1 MPKRWRQRPPT
12 RHPRRGCRVSHF
24 AGGSLLALA
33 CLSATGAETGCEQ
46 VPESR
51 RDQCRQVMRCM
62 ALDDDDA
69 RRACIDA
76 AQRIAKQERPQT
88 PQEPAQVPQQP
99 SRPQKT
105 EPSSRQASPPESQA
119 SPPESEREIAAP
131 STVAS
136 DQNQDQ
142 ADPPRQPAPIVAQPA
157 PPSLPDQF
165 SGRVSRI
172 YQSILD
178 RQLIAVDAS
187 YLFESDRA
195 AHARIEVGDRVDVEK
210 ISSRL
215 RSGSRWRIT
224 GPTRTAIV
232 AFRIRCERQDIRA
245 ADRRKCA
252 QMLDR

>member
-1 MPKRWRQRPPT
+1 M
-12 RHPRRGCRVSHF
+12 S
-24 AGGSLLALA
+24 
-33 CLSATGAETGCEQ
+33 
-46 VPESR
+46 
-51 RDQCRQVMRCM
+51 CM

-76 AQRIAKQERPQT
+76 AQRIAQQEQPET
-88 PQEPAQVPQQP
+88 PQQPAQVPQQP

-105 EPSSRQASPPESQA
+105 EPSSPQASPPED
-119 SPPESEREIAAP
+119 ERATAAP

-136 DQNQDQ
+136 DHPPDQ
-142 ADPPRQPAPIVAQPA
+142 ADPPRRPAPIVAQPTT
-157 PPSLPDQF
+157 PSLPDQF

-195 AHARIEVGDRVDVEK
+195 AHARLEVGERVDVEK

-224 GPTRTAIV
+224 GPARTAIV